1 MIGIARQSTLNP
13 PRDEREL
20 TRLEL
25 VGLAAEIAAV
35 AEHAQGVLLPE
46 GQSRRD
52 DKTRQRC
59 RFFLRWAHQVLSPD
73 ARLDNLSLPQLQKA
87 VESFRALQRKLV
99 VLRKRT
105 DFATDT
111 LLG

>member
-1 MIGIARQSTLNP
+1 MIGASRRTTLNAP
-13 PRDEREL
+13 YNEREL

-25 VGLAAEIAAV
+25 VGLAAEITAV
-35 AEHAQGVLLPE
+35 AEHAQAVLLPE
-46 GQSRRD
+46 GQSQRD

-73 ARLDNLSLPQLQKA
+73 ARLDKLSLAELQKA

-99 VLRKRT
+99 VLRKRA

-111 LLG
+111 MLG